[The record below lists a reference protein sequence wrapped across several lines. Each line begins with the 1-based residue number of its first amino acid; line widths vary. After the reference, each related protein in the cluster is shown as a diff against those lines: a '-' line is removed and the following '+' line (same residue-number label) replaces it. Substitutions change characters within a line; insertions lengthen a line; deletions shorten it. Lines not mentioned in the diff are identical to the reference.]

1 MELTIKR
8 QAVRRIDN
16 IVIHCTATSNTAK
29 ISSILNYWKTSL
41 GWKNVGYHIIVEN
54 KGNSVRLAEDTQI
67 TNGVGGHNRNS
78 IHICYIGGLNGKDT
92 RSPEQ
97 KAKLIYLVKKYKEI
111 YPNAKVLGH
120 RDFKG
125 VKKECPCF
133 NAIKEYE
140 NI

>member
-8 QAVRRIDN
+8 QSVRRIDN

-67 TNGVGGHNRNS
+67 TIGVGGHNRNS
-78 IHICYIGGLNGKDT
+78 IHICYIVYPLYKNGLT
-92 RSPEQ
+92 
-97 KAKLIYLVKKYKEI
+97 
-111 YPNAKVLGH
+111 
-120 RDFKG
+120 
-125 VKKECPCF
+125 
-133 NAIKEYE
+133 
-140 NI
+140 